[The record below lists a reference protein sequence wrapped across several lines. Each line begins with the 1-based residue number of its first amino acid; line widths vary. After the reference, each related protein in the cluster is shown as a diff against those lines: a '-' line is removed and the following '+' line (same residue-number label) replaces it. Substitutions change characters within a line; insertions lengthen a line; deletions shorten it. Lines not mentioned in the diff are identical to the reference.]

1 MRGLWQLNHALE
13 RVSRRMEVSLG
24 VTAPQRMF
32 IRCIGKYPGLT
43 ASQLAAQF
51 HLDLG
56 TVSAAL
62 TRLELK
68 GLVRRR
74 RSFRDRRR
82 VALGLTEKGRTID
95 GTAVGT
101 VEHAVDLL
109 LDQSSAIDIGRASSM
124 LEKLTTL
131 LEQEASLS

>member
-1 MRGLWQLNHALE
+1 
-13 RVSRRMEVSLG
+13 MEVSLG